1 MTKSLVRAAEIQ
13 IGFELHRI
21 KFPLSITFNL
31 LELIQL
37 LLEDLRVQIAA
48 FEQKLVEVRAS
59 L

>member
-1 MTKSLVRAAEIQ
+1 MTCAPAVPVRNTKNVAV
-13 IGFELHRI
+13 LRS
-21 KFPLSITFNL
+21 KFKI